1 LKSFLNEF
9 KRNLLFIHCTRVSP
23 FTTVARAHYLPQS
36 DFEIP
41 SEKKVLEVDIFFRKK
56 CVFFEDDRSCLISH
70 LLFSAVE
77 FPLTTTRGVFKK
89 YKVFGRHF

>member
-9 KRNLLFIHCTRVSP
+9 KRNLLFIHRTRVSP
-23 FTTVARAHYLPQS
+23 FTTLLPQS

-77 FPLTTTRGVFKK
+77 FPLTTTRRVFEK
-89 YKVFGRHF
+89 YKIFGRHF